1 MSKKIDIEYIAKES
15 GVSRSTV
22 SRVLM
27 NSTNVKEET
36 RTRILE
42 VMEKANYH
50 PSIVARGLATGRL
63 NMVALIVSDIR
74 NPFYAELIWV
84 INNSLREKGYL
95 MTLYNS
101 SQIAGEND
109 QHLQKLLDYGF
120 SGIIIADA
128 RNEKSFG
135 EILKGASCPI
145 VLVNREIDF
154 MAGYD
159 SISIDNK
166 MGGYLAATHL
176 LSLGHRKIAMLRG
189 PEISTTSQKRYEGY
203 QHALKEYHIEPNP
216 SYVRCGTLN
225 MESGQHFARKV
236 LMGPDAPTAAFIG
249 GDLMTYGVMDE
260 LIRNGIRIPEDIS
273 IVGFDDIP
281 LSGTSFI
288 NLTTVSHPYDKIG
301 TLVADRIIERINGN
315 DEPTAKI
322 VLTPTLKIRSSTR
335 ALN

>member
-1 MSKKIDIEYIAKES
+1 MSKKIDIEYIAKKA

-27 NSTNVKEET
+27 NSTKVKEET
-36 RTRILE
+36 RAKVLE
-42 VMEKANYH
+42 IMEESNYR

-63 NMVALIVSDIR
+63 NMIALIVSDIR
-74 NPFYAELIWV
+74 NPFYAELVWV
-84 INNSLREKGYL
+84 INNSLREKGFL

-101 SQIAGEND
+101 SQVAGEND

-128 RNEKSFG
+128 RNEISFG
-135 EILKGASCPI
+135 NILKSAACPI

-166 MGGYLAATHL
+166 MGGYLATTHL
-176 LSLGHRKIAMLRG
+176 LSLGHKKIAMLRG

-203 QHALKEYHIEPNP
+203 LYALKEYGVEPNP
-216 SYVRCGTLN
+216 AYVFCGNLN
-225 MESGQHFARKV
+225 LESGQQFVRSI
-236 LMGPDAPTAAFIG
+236 LLQTNAPTAVFVG
-249 GDLMTYGVMDE
+249 GDLMSYGVMDE
-260 LIRNGIRIPEDIS
+260 CKKRGIHIPEALS

-288 NLTTVSHPYDKIG
+288 DLTTISHPYDKIG
-301 TLVADRIIERINGN
+301 SLVADRIIERINGSK
-315 DEPTAKI
+315 EPTMKT
-322 VLTPTLKIRSSTR
+322 VLAPTLKIRSSTK
-335 ALN
+335 ALV